1 MISWMQKHRKYLVVT
16 IWISTIAFVGA
27 GFVGWG
33 AYSYNQDKA
42 NSVATVGE
50 KEITLDE
57 LQTAYSNLYN
67 YYNQMMG
74 GKLTKEAAE
83 KLHLEDIALNQL
95 IQEAL
100 LINFAREHGIVAL
113 EEEVI
118 AKIQSIEAFQENGH
132 FSKERYFQV
141 LKSIGTEPNKFER
154 NLKKE
159 IIVEKLTKM
168 LKLPATALDN
178 KMLYSSLYMEDNL
191 AAKKISVDPASI
203 KVEEE
208 ELKKFWE
215 AHKNDYLSK
224 KSYQLAVIKVISE
237 TIEVGDDAVKA
248 YYEDHKE
255 MFRGADDKI
264 ASFEES
270 KARVKEKLQKKK
282 AKTEVLKKY
291 LALKN
296 GKISAEENLTLIEG
310 ESDIPL
316 DKIRKSSP
324 GSFIKTIELP
334 NGFMTARLL
343 SIEEPQPL
351 SFEKAKE
358 LAKKDLVS
366 QKARKTLEE
375 KAKSE
380 VASLKDL
387 KEIGFVTREDSD
399 KLDFLAKNEAA
410 AFLNHL
416 FTTQEKKGYYLLA
429 NSAVIYEI
437 KDQRLYN
444 AEQFEK
450 KKEELQKSADVLKE
464 NTVRQSLIKRL
475 EKKYKIEKHFK
486 G

>member
-57 LQTAYSNLYN
+57 LQSTYSNLYN
-67 YYNQMMG
+67 YYNRMMG

-83 KLHLEDIALNQL
+83 KLHLQDIALNQL

-100 LINFAREHGIVAL
+100 LLNYAREHGIIAL
-113 EEEVI
+113 DDEI
-118 AKIQSIEAFQENGH
+118 LAKIQSIEAFQESGH

-141 LKSIGTEPNKFER
+141 LRSIGTDANKFEK
-154 NLKKE
+154 NIKKE
-159 IIVEKLTKM
+159 IIIEKLTKL
-168 LKLPATALDN
+168 LKLPATSLDT
-178 KMLYSSLYMEDNL
+178 KMLFASAYMQDKL
-191 AAKKISVDPASI
+191 AAKKITVDPASVKI
-203 KVEEE
+203 EED

-224 KSYQLAVIKVISE
+224 KSYQLAAIKV
-237 TIEVGDDAVKA
+237 TAAQIEVAEADIKA
-248 YYEDHKE
+248 YYDEHKE

-264 ASFEES
+264 VPFEES
-270 KARVKEKLQKKK
+270 KERVKTKLQKKK

-296 GKISAEENLTLIEG
+296 GKIEADENITVTEG
-310 ESDIPL
+310 ETDIPL
-316 DKIRKSSP
+316 EKIRKSSV

-334 NGFMTARLL
+334 EGFMTAQL
-343 SIEEPQPL
+343 IAITEPEPL
-351 SFEKAKE
+351 AFED
-358 LAKKDLVS
+358 AKKMVEKDLRRE
-366 QKARKTLEE
+366 KARKLLEE
-375 KAKSE
+375 KAKAA
-380 VASLKDL
+380 VASGKDL
-387 KEIGFVTREDSD
+387 KEIDFVSREDSD
-399 KLDFLAKNEAA
+399 KIDFLEKEEAA

-416 FTTQEKKGYYLLA
+416 FSRPDKKGYYLLK

-437 KDQRLYN
+437 REQKLYDADQFVQKRDTLKQS
-444 AEQFEK
+444 AE
-450 KKEELQKSADVLKE
+450 ALKE
-464 NTVRQSLIKRL
+464 NTVRESLIKRL